1 MRNFIVNSWDGVMNF
16 NHNPLRHIPDL
27 QVRHLIL
34 QILAWMWC
42 ITFSL
47 FFSSWYV
54 FGISVVAHF
63 VLILAIVVTV
73 ATFVST
79 ERMYRFKDGYHSYG
93 RTRDYVIY
101 RGSDG
106 KPYKVKLP
114 KIILNNLCI
123 ELYYTDWCNDWTNY
137 ENDKFMPENI

>member
-1 MRNFIVNSWDGVMNF
+1 MREFITNSWEGVMNL
-16 NHNPLRHIPDL
+16 NHNPLRNIPDM

-54 FGISVVAHF
+54 FGITVIGHF

-73 ATFVST
+73 VTFTAT
-79 ERMYRFKDGYHSYG
+79 ERTYRFKEGYHSHG
-93 RTRDYVIY
+93 RARDYVIY
-101 RGSDG
+101 RDG
-106 KPYKVKLP
+106 NGNAYKVKLP
-114 KIILNNLCI
+114 NNDPGG
-123 ELYYTDWCNDWTNY
+123 EH
-137 ENDKFMPENI
+137 E

>member
-73 ATFVST
+73 ATFVTT
-79 ERMYRFKDGYHSYG
+79 ERMYRFKEGYHSANRG
-93 RTRDYVIY
+93 RGSVIY
-101 RGSDG
+101 RGTDG
-106 KPYKVKLP
+106 SVYKVKLP
-114 KIILNNLCI
+114 
-123 ELYYTDWCNDWTNY
+123 DNDPGG
-137 ENDKFMPENI
+137 EHD

>member
-1 MRNFIVNSWDGVMNF
+1 MREFITNSWEGVMNL
-16 NHNPLRHIPDL
+16 NHNPLRNIPDM

-54 FGISVVAHF
+54 FGLTVVAHF

-73 ATFVST
+73 ITFTAT
-79 ERMYRFKDGYHSYG
+79 ERTYRFKEGYHSANRG
-93 RTRDYVIY
+93 RDYVIY
-101 RGSDG
+101 RGKDG
-106 KPYKVKLP
+106 TPYKVPLP
-114 KIILNNLCI
+114 K
-123 ELYYTDWCNDWTNY
+123 NDPGG
-137 ENDKFMPENI
+137 EHD

>member
-1 MRNFIVNSWDGVMNF
+1 MRSFIVNSWDGIMNF

-47 FFSSWYV
+47 FFSSWYI

-79 ERMYRFKDGYHSYG
+79 ERMYRFKEGYHSMG
-93 RTRDYVIY
+93 RARGSVIY
-101 RGSDG
+101 RGKDG
-106 KPYKVKLP
+106 TVYKVPLP
-114 KIILNNLCI
+114 K
-123 ELYYTDWCNDWTNY
+123 NDPGG
-137 ENDKFMPENI
+137 EHE

>member
-1 MRNFIVNSWDGVMNF
+1 MREFIVNSWDGIMDYRF
-16 NHNPLRHIPDL
+16 NPLKHIPDM

-54 FGISVVAHF
+54 FGITVVGHF

-73 ATFVST
+73 ITFTAT
-79 ERMYRFKDGYHSYG
+79 ERTYRFKEGYHSHG
-93 RTRDYVIY
+93 RARDYVMY
-101 RGSDG
+101 RDNNGN
-106 KPYKVKLP
+106 PYKVKLP
-114 KIILNNLCI
+114 NNDPGG
-123 ELYYTDWCNDWTNY
+123 EH
-137 ENDKFMPENI
+137 E

>member
-1 MRNFIVNSWDGVMNF
+1 MREFIVNGWEGVMNM
-16 NHNPLRHIPDL
+16 NRNPLRHIPDM

-54 FGISVVAHF
+54 FGITVVGHF

-73 ATFVST
+73 ITFTAT
-79 ERMYRFKDGYHSYG
+79 ERTYRFKDGYHSANRG
-93 RTRDYVIY
+93 RDYVIY
-101 RGSDG
+101 RRSDG

-114 KIILNNLCI
+114 
-123 ELYYTDWCNDWTNY
+123 DNDPGG
-137 ENDKFMPENI
+137 EHD

>member
-1 MRNFIVNSWDGVMNF
+1 MREFIVNSWEGVMNF

-54 FGISVVAHF
+54 FGLTVVAHF

-73 ATFVST
+73 ITFTAT
-79 ERMYRFKDGYHSYG
+79 ERTYRFKEGYHSANRARG
-93 RTRDYVIY
+93 SVIY
-101 RGSDG
+101 RGKDG
-106 KPYKVKLP
+106 SVYKVPLP
-114 KIILNNLCI
+114 K
-123 ELYYTDWCNDWTNY
+123 NDPGG
-137 ENDKFMPENI
+137 EHD

>member
-1 MRNFIVNSWDGVMNF
+1 MREFIVNGWEGVMNM
-16 NHNPLRHIPDL
+16 NRNPLRHIPDM

-54 FGISVVAHF
+54 FGITVVGHF

-73 ATFVST
+73 ITFTAT
-79 ERMYRFKDGYHSYG
+79 ERTYRFKEGYHSHG
-93 RTRDYVIY
+93 RARDYVMY
-101 RGSDG
+101 RDNNGN
-106 KPYKVKLP
+106 PYKVKLP
-114 KIILNNLCI
+114 NNDPGG
-123 ELYYTDWCNDWTNY
+123 EHD
-137 ENDKFMPENI
+137 

>member
-1 MRNFIVNSWDGVMNF
+1 MREFITNSWEGVMNL
-16 NHNPLRHIPDL
+16 NHNPLRNIPDM

-54 FGISVVAHF
+54 FGLTVVAHF

-73 ATFVST
+73 ITFTAT
-79 ERMYRFKDGYHSYG
+79 ERTYRFKEGYHSANRG
-93 RTRDYVIY
+93 RGSVIY
-101 RGSDG
+101 RGKGGSV
-106 KPYKVKLP
+106 YKVKLP
-114 KIILNNLCI
+114 
-123 ELYYTDWCNDWTNY
+123 DNDPGG
-137 ENDKFMPENI
+137 EHD

>member
-1 MRNFIVNSWDGVMNF
+1 MREFITNSWEGVMNL
-16 NHNPLRHIPDL
+16 NHNPLRNIPDM

-54 FGISVVAHF
+54 FGITVIGHF

-73 ATFVST
+73 VTFTAT
-79 ERMYRFKDGYHSYG
+79 ERTYRFKEGYHSHG
-93 RTRDYVIY
+93 RARDYVMY
-101 RGSDG
+101 RDNNGN
-106 KPYKVKLP
+106 PYKVKLP
-114 KIILNNLCI
+114 NNDPGG
-123 ELYYTDWCNDWTNY
+123 EHD
-137 ENDKFMPENI
+137 

>member
-1 MRNFIVNSWDGVMNF
+1 MREFIVNSWEGIMNF
-16 NHNPLRHIPDL
+16 NHNPLKNIPDL

-47 FFSSWYV
+47 FFSSWYI

-73 ATFVST
+73 ATFVAT
-79 ERMYRFKDGYHSYG
+79 ERTYRFKEGYHSHG
-93 RTRDYVIY
+93 RA
-101 RGSDG
+101 RGSVLYRDG
-106 KPYKVKLP
+106 NGNAYKVKLP
-114 KIILNNLCI
+114 
-123 ELYYTDWCNDWTNY
+123 DNDPGG
-137 ENDKFMPENI
+137 EHE

>member
-1 MRNFIVNSWDGVMNF
+1 MREFIVNGWEGVMNM
-16 NHNPLRHIPDL
+16 NRNPLRHIPDM

-54 FGISVVAHF
+54 FGITVVGHF

-73 ATFVST
+73 ITFTAT
-79 ERMYRFKDGYHSYG
+79 ERTYRFKEGYHSHG
-93 RTRDYVIY
+93 RARDYVMY
-101 RGSDG
+101 RDNNGN
-106 KPYKVKLP
+106 PYKVKLP
-114 KIILNNLCI
+114 NNDPGG
-123 ELYYTDWCNDWTNY
+123 EH
-137 ENDKFMPENI
+137 E

>member
-1 MRNFIVNSWDGVMNF
+1 MREFITNSWEGVMNL
-16 NHNPLRHIPDL
+16 NHNPLRNIPDM

-54 FGISVVAHF
+54 FGLTVVAHF

-73 ATFVST
+73 ITFTAT
-79 ERMYRFKDGYHSYG
+79 ERTYRFKEGYHSANRG
-93 RTRDYVIY
+93 RDYVIY

-114 KIILNNLCI
+114 
-123 ELYYTDWCNDWTNY
+123 DNDPGG
-137 ENDKFMPENI
+137 EHD

>member
-1 MRNFIVNSWDGVMNF
+1 MREFITNSWEGVMNL
-16 NHNPLRHIPDL
+16 NHNPLRNIPDM

-54 FGISVVAHF
+54 FGITVVGHF

-73 ATFVST
+73 ITFTAT
-79 ERMYRFKDGYHSYG
+79 ERTYRFKEGYHSANRSRG
-93 RTRDYVIY
+93 SVIY
-101 RGSDG
+101 RGKDG
-106 KPYKVKLP
+106 TVYKVKLP
-114 KIILNNLCI
+114 
-123 ELYYTDWCNDWTNY
+123 DNDPGG
-137 ENDKFMPENI
+137 EHD

>member
-1 MRNFIVNSWDGVMNF
+1 MREFIVNGWEGVMNM
-16 NHNPLRHIPDL
+16 NRNPLRHIPDM

-54 FGISVVAHF
+54 FGITVIGHF

-73 ATFVST
+73 VTFTAT
-79 ERMYRFKDGYHSYG
+79 ERTYRFKEGYHSHG
-93 RTRDYVIY
+93 RARDYVMY
-101 RGSDG
+101 RDNNGN
-106 KPYKVKLP
+106 PYKVKLP
-114 KIILNNLCI
+114 NNDPGG
-123 ELYYTDWCNDWTNY
+123 EHD
-137 ENDKFMPENI
+137 

>member
-1 MRNFIVNSWDGVMNF
+1 MVYREYDMREFIVECWDGVMNF
-16 NHNPLRHIPDL
+16 NRNPLRHIPDL

-54 FGISVVAHF
+54 FGITVVGHF

-73 ATFVST
+73 VTFTAT
-79 ERMYRFKDGYHSYG
+79 ERTYRFKEGYHSHG
-93 RTRDYVIY
+93 RARDYVMY
-101 RGSDG
+101 RDNNGN
-106 KPYKVKLP
+106 PYKVKLP
-114 KIILNNLCI
+114 NNDPGG
-123 ELYYTDWCNDWTNY
+123 EHD
-137 ENDKFMPENI
+137 

>member
-1 MRNFIVNSWDGVMNF
+1 MRESIVNGWEGVMNM
-16 NHNPLRHIPDL
+16 NRNPLRHIPDM

-54 FGISVVAHF
+54 FGITVIGHF

-73 ATFVST
+73 VTFTAT
-79 ERMYRFKDGYHSYG
+79 ERTYRFKEGYHSHG
-93 RTRDYVIY
+93 RARDYVMY
-101 RGSDG
+101 RDNNGN
-106 KPYKVKLP
+106 PYKVKLP
-114 KIILNNLCI
+114 NNDPGG
-123 ELYYTDWCNDWTNY
+123 EHD
-137 ENDKFMPENI
+137 

>member
-1 MRNFIVNSWDGVMNF
+1 MREFIVNGWEGVMSMNR
-16 NHNPLRHIPDL
+16 NPLRHIPDM

-54 FGISVVAHF
+54 FGITVVGHF

-73 ATFVST
+73 ITFTAT
-79 ERMYRFKDGYHSYG
+79 ERTYRFKEGYHSANRG
-93 RTRDYVIY
+93 RGSVIY
-101 RGSDG
+101 RGKDG
-106 KPYKVKLP
+106 SVYSVKLP
-114 KIILNNLCI
+114 
-123 ELYYTDWCNDWTNY
+123 DNDPGG
-137 ENDKFMPENI
+137 EHD

>member
-1 MRNFIVNSWDGVMNF
+1 MREFIVNSWEGIMNF
-16 NHNPLRHIPDL
+16 NHNPLKNIPDL
-27 QVRHLIL
+27 QERHLIL

-47 FFSSWYV
+47 FFSSWYI

-79 ERMYRFKDGYHSYG
+79 ERMYRFKDGYHNPNRG
-93 RTRDYVIY
+93 RGEVFYRDKHGNAY
-101 RGSDG
+101 RV
-106 KPYKVKLP
+106 PLP
-114 KIILNNLCI
+114 KGDPGG
-123 ELYYTDWCNDWTNY
+123 EHD
-137 ENDKFMPENI
+137 

>member
-1 MRNFIVNSWDGVMNF
+1 MREFIVNSWEGIMNF
-16 NHNPLRHIPDL
+16 NHNPLKNIPDL

-47 FFSSWYV
+47 FFSSWYI

-79 ERMYRFKDGYHSYG
+79 ERMYRFKSGYHSSN
-93 RTRDYVIY
+93 RSRATV
-101 RGSDG
+101 
-106 KPYKVKLP
+106 
-114 KIILNNLCI
+114 
-123 ELYYTDWCNDWTNY
+123 
-137 ENDKFMPENI
+137 

>member
-1 MRNFIVNSWDGVMNF
+1 MRNFVVECWNGVMNF
-16 NHNPLRHIPDL
+16 NHNPLKNIPDL

-47 FFSSWYV
+47 FFSSWYI

-79 ERMYRFKDGYHSYG
+79 ERMYRFKDGYHSMG
-93 RTRDYVIY
+93 RARGSVLY
-101 RGSDG
+101 RGKDG
-106 KPYKVKLP
+106 QVYKVPLP
-114 KIILNNLCI
+114 K
-123 ELYYTDWCNDWTNY
+123 NDPGG
-137 ENDKFMPENI
+137 EHD

>member
-1 MRNFIVNSWDGVMNF
+1 MREFITNSWEGVMNV
-16 NHNPLRHIPDL
+16 NHNPLRNIPDM

-54 FGISVVAHF
+54 FGLTVVAHF

-73 ATFVST
+73 ITFTAT
-79 ERMYRFKDGYHSYG
+79 ERTYRFKEGYHSANRG
-93 RTRDYVIY
+93 RGSVIY
-101 RGSDG
+101 RGKGGSV
-106 KPYKVKLP
+106 YKVKLP
-114 KIILNNLCI
+114 
-123 ELYYTDWCNDWTNY
+123 DNDPGG
-137 ENDKFMPENI
+137 EHD

>member
-1 MRNFIVNSWDGVMNF
+1 MREFIVNGWEGVMNM
-16 NHNPLRHIPDL
+16 NRNPLRHIPDM

-54 FGISVVAHF
+54 FGITVVGHF

-73 ATFVST
+73 ITFTAS
-79 ERMYRFKDGYHSYG
+79 ERTYRFKEGYHSHG
-93 RTRDYVIY
+93 RARDYVMY
-101 RGSDG
+101 RDNNGN
-106 KPYKVKLP
+106 PYKVKLP
-114 KIILNNLCI
+114 NNDPGG
-123 ELYYTDWCNDWTNY
+123 EH
-137 ENDKFMPENI
+137 E

>member
-1 MRNFIVNSWDGVMNF
+1 MREFITNSWEGVMNL
-16 NHNPLRHIPDL
+16 NHNPLRNIPDM

-54 FGISVVAHF
+54 FGVTVIGHF

-73 ATFVST
+73 VTFTAT
-79 ERMYRFKDGYHSYG
+79 ERTYRFKEGYHSHG
-93 RTRDYVIY
+93 RARDYVIY
-101 RGSDG
+101 RDG
-106 KPYKVKLP
+106 NGNAYKVKLP
-114 KIILNNLCI
+114 NNDPGG
-123 ELYYTDWCNDWTNY
+123 EH
-137 ENDKFMPENI
+137 E

>member
-1 MRNFIVNSWDGVMNF
+1 MREFIVSGWEGVMNM
-16 NHNPLRHIPDL
+16 NRNPLRHIPDM

-54 FGISVVAHF
+54 FGITVVGHF

-73 ATFVST
+73 ITFTAS
-79 ERMYRFKDGYHSYG
+79 ERTYRFKEGYHSHG
-93 RTRDYVIY
+93 RARDYVMY
-101 RGSDG
+101 RDNNGN
-106 KPYKVKLP
+106 PYKVKLP
-114 KIILNNLCI
+114 NNDPGG
-123 ELYYTDWCNDWTNY
+123 EHD
-137 ENDKFMPENI
+137 

>member
-1 MRNFIVNSWDGVMNF
+1 MVCREYDMREFIVSGWEGVMNM
-16 NHNPLRHIPDL
+16 NRNPLRHIPDM

-54 FGISVVAHF
+54 FGITVVGHF

-73 ATFVST
+73 ITFTAS
-79 ERMYRFKDGYHSYG
+79 ERTYRFKEGYHSHG
-93 RTRDYVIY
+93 RARDYVMY
-101 RGSDG
+101 RDNNGN
-106 KPYKVKLP
+106 PYKVKLP
-114 KIILNNLCI
+114 NNDPGG
-123 ELYYTDWCNDWTNY
+123 EH
-137 ENDKFMPENI
+137 E

>member
-1 MRNFIVNSWDGVMNF
+1 MREFIVNSWEGIMNF
-16 NHNPLRHIPDL
+16 NHNPLKNIPDL

-47 FFSSWYV
+47 FFSSWYI

-73 ATFVST
+73 ATFVAT
-79 ERMYRFKDGYHSYG
+79 ERTYRFKEGYHSHG
-93 RTRDYVIY
+93 RA
-101 RGSDG
+101 RGSVLYRDG
-106 KPYKVKLP
+106 NGNAYKVKLP
-114 KIILNNLCI
+114 
-123 ELYYTDWCNDWTNY
+123 DNDPGG
-137 ENDKFMPENI
+137 EHD

>member
-1 MRNFIVNSWDGVMNF
+1 MRNFVVECWDGIMNF

-47 FFSSWYV
+47 FFSSWYI

-79 ERMYRFKDGYHSYG
+79 ERMYRFKDGYHSHG
-93 RTRDYVIY
+93 RARDYVIY

-114 KIILNNLCI
+114 K
-123 ELYYTDWCNDWTNY
+123 NDPGG
-137 ENDKFMPENI
+137 EHD

>member
-1 MRNFIVNSWDGVMNF
+1 MRNFVVECWNGVMNF
-16 NHNPLRHIPDL
+16 NHNPLKNIPDL

-34 QILAWMWC
+34 QILALMWC

-47 FFSSWYV
+47 FFSSWYI

-79 ERMYRFKDGYHSYG
+79 ERMYRFKDGYHSMG
-93 RTRDYVIY
+93 RARGSVLY
-101 RGSDG
+101 RGKDG
-106 KPYKVKLP
+106 QVYKVPLP
-114 KIILNNLCI
+114 K
-123 ELYYTDWCNDWTNY
+123 NDPGG
-137 ENDKFMPENI
+137 EHD

>member
-1 MRNFIVNSWDGVMNF
+1 MRDFIVNSWDGVMNL
-16 NHNPLRHIPDL
+16 NRNPLRHIPDL

-54 FGISVVAHF
+54 FGLTVVAHF

-73 ATFVST
+73 ITFTAT
-79 ERMYRFKDGYHSYG
+79 ERTYRFKEGYHSANRARG
-93 RTRDYVIY
+93 SVIY
-101 RGSDG
+101 RGKDG
-106 KPYKVKLP
+106 SVYKVPLP
-114 KIILNNLCI
+114 K
-123 ELYYTDWCNDWTNY
+123 NDPGG
-137 ENDKFMPENI
+137 EHD

>member
-1 MRNFIVNSWDGVMNF
+1 MRNFVVECWDGIMNF

-73 ATFVST
+73 ATFVAT
-79 ERMYRFKDGYHSYG
+79 ERTYRFKDGYHSMG
-93 RTRDYVIY
+93 RARGSVLY
-101 RGSDG
+101 RGADG
-106 KPYKVKLP
+106 TVYKVPLP
-114 KIILNNLCI
+114 K
-123 ELYYTDWCNDWTNY
+123 NDPGG
-137 ENDKFMPENI
+137 EHD